1 MKKYKPIPFN
11 KPIRMA
17 FLGCGN
23 VTQKHSKTLKG
34 LDNSVRRFYAS
45 RSLEKANQFN
55 AKLRGE
61 GFFGSYKSAIES
73 PEIDVVFIATPP
85 SSHLDLTLKS
95 LAAGKHVIVEK
106 PPFFRSTDFDTV
118 RAASEANQC
127 QVMIAENYFYKPL
140 LVKLRSVL
148 AQNLIGDVLFIYV
161 NALKKQNVADW
172 RADKSLAGGGAL
184 FEGGIHWINF
194 LSNLGLTV
202 EKVSGFQPKRS
213 AEIEKSMQVTFKY
226 REGVV
231 ATLLYSWEVPTVF
244 QGLRISRIFGRE
256 GSITFESNGI
266 FMFIRGRKIR
276 LAFPGFSDIS
286 GYKEMFHDFF
296 KALRAGEDPQF
307 TFALAQRDLRFIETA
322 YQTGEK

>member
-1 MKKYKPIPFN
+1 MSQYKPIPFN

-23 VTQKHSKTLKG
+23 ITKKHSNTLKR
-34 LDNSVRRFYAS
+34 LDNSVQRFYAS

-61 GFFGSYKSAIES
+61 GFFGNYQSAIES
-73 PEIDVVFIATPP
+73 PDIDVIFIATPP
-85 SSHLDLTLKS
+85 AAHLDLTLNA

-106 PPFFRSTDFDTV
+106 PPFFHAADFDIV
-118 RAASEANQC
+118 RDASEAAQC

-148 AQNLIGDVLFIYV
+148 SQNLIGDVLFIYI
-161 NALKKQNVADW
+161 NALKKQKVADW
-172 RADKSLAGGGAL
+172 RADESIGGGGAL
-184 FEGGIHWINF
+184 FEGGIHWVNF

-202 EKVSGFQPKRS
+202 DKVVGFQPQPK
-213 AEIEKSMQVTFKY
+213 AEIEKSMQVTFQY
-226 REGVV
+226 QEG
-231 ATLLYSWEVPTVF
+231 ALAILLYSWEVPTLF

-276 LAFPGFSDIS
+276 LTFPKFSDIS
-286 GYKEMFHDFF
+286 GYKAMFHDFF
-296 KALRAGEDPQF
+296 KALRAGEAPQF
-307 TFALAQRDLRFIETA
+307 TFRLAQRDLQFIENA
-322 YQTGEK
+322 YETSGK